1 MSFVGDIL
9 KAEREK
15 QKLSI
20 KDIESGTNIRS
31 LYITAIEEN
40 KFDVLPGEVYLKGF
54 LRSYANFL
62 NIDSD
67 YLLQVY
73 KEQKGELDS
82 EDEVTEEKESIK
94 PKKKVRKGR
103 VTILLAIVLLFLTA
117 IIYYVMNNDSNSASN
132 AKINNEPV
140 AKVSSK
146 AIVKNEGTKPVNE
159 VNKKLSLKAEFVGDC
174 WIQVLGD
181 NKVVFEGMAKNK
193 DKFEWLAENEFSL
206 KIGNAGAVKLN
217 LNDKDLGSLGK
228 NGEVIDKTFT
238 KDKIN

>member
-82 EDEVTEEKESIK
+82 E
-94 PKKKVRKGR
+94 
-103 VTILLAIVLLFLTA
+103 A
-117 IIYYVMNNDSNSASN
+117 
-132 AKINNEPV
+132 
-140 AKVSSK
+140 
-146 AIVKNEGTKPVNE
+146 
-159 VNKKLSLKAEFVGDC
+159 
-174 WIQVLGD
+174 
-181 NKVVFEGMAKNK
+181 
-193 DKFEWLAENEFSL
+193 
-206 KIGNAGAVKLN
+206 
-217 LNDKDLGSLGK
+217 
-228 NGEVIDKTFT
+228 
-238 KDKIN
+238 